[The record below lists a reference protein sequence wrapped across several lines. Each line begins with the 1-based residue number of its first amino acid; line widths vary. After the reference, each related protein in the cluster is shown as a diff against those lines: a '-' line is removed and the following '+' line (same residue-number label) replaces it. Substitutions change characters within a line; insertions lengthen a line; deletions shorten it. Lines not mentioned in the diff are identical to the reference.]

1 MEESNI
7 YFATNTFKY
16 GGEYTGEAK
25 NKFNERSG
33 DQDFFSQVMDYDALR
48 RFKSYPRM
56 HGGLNS
62 NYYTASLKQLKVLDP
77 DFSSVMLNNRK
88 IDPEIEAENAR
99 NDAEY
104 GYDVNKAKSYYPL
117 LEEIVIDK
125 KEMSYADEI
134 LGKWVKQDKGLDDFS
149 GTAFG
154 LFIKQQAERDTG
166 SETVTPQ
173 EAGFEDIDDKD
184 PYYYLYEEAAG
195 KTKRTFGDLDKAKLY
210 EEKYGSIFRIFSEVT
225 QEEIIKAPVNQF
237 SFVNA
242 GPGTGKTYTLIE
254 KIKHMINP
262 PDEGIEPV
270 DPEGILVLCFTNAAV
285 NEIKARIKKY
295 AEEEGD
301 RTFINIDVRTF
312 HSFSWLL
319 ISQANE
325 IFYDRPNYR
334 YIDIST
340 LTYDQSIRKAAEI
353 IRKFGDEV
361 FGGCEHLIV
370 DEIQDLTNER
380 ASLVLAM
387 VKECIKN
394 HVGITVLGDSC
405 QAIYDYSDDE
415 TVFELKS
422 DRFYK
427 YLFSE
432 FYDCGKFYKLENNHR
447 QSEWLIKTTTPLRK
461 AILDGKKNTVRDA
474 IAKLKMSVPNVSE
487 VTTGQ
492 FSVKISSSKLKDMT
506 ENGTLCLMC
515 RNNAQV
521 LATSTNLRKR
531 GIKHIVNAY
540 NEFEYL
546 SDWIGKVFG
555 LFTKEIITFDEFE
568 KLIYKYGIDMD
579 VEEVWERLQ
588 DLIGSQ
594 NNVLQVE
601 GILKAVAKSKV
612 DDPIFRNVPHGNL
625 IVSNIHKS
633 KGREY
638 DNVIVEQK
646 FVQRLI
652 NESTSFKSVPEYLE
666 EAKTL
671 YVAVTRPKTQ
681 LYFNSLASTDVS
693 IKKIKTGRKRW
704 VRGDGSNLK
713 RVEIRALSDA
723 DIQKF
728 NNTDIQEYIFENVSE
743 GDEIKLI
750 LDNNSESVSYN
761 IVHTSEKG
769 DRVIGKVSSEF
780 IEDIDAIITP
790 YNSPWPR
797 RFTDLYVSGI
807 HSNISSTFDEVWCW
821 VDFCG
826 LGTAHNDVY

>member
-1 MEESNI
+1 
-7 YFATNTFKY
+7 
-16 GGEYTGEAK
+16 
-25 NKFNERSG
+25 
-33 DQDFFSQVMDYDALR
+33 
-48 RFKSYPRM
+48 
-56 HGGLNS
+56 
-62 NYYTASLKQLKVLDP
+62 
-77 DFSSVMLNNRK
+77 MLNHRK
-88 IDPEIEAENAR
+88 KDPEVEAENAR

-104 GYDVNKAKSYYPL
+104 GYDVKKAKDYYPL
-117 LEEIVIDK
+117 LEEITIDK
-125 KEMSYADEI
+125 KEMTYADEI

-149 GTAFG
+149 GIAFG
-154 LFIKQQAERDTG
+154 LFIKQQAEKNRG

-173 EAGFEDIDDKD
+173 ETGFEDIDDKD
-184 PYYYLYEEAAG
+184 PYYYLYEEEATG
-195 KTKRTFGDLDKAKLY
+195 KKKRTFGDLDKAKLY
-210 EEKYGSIFRIFSEVT
+210 EEKYGSIFRIFSEAS
-225 QEEIIKAPVNQF
+225 QEEIIEAPVNQF

-254 KIKHMINP
+254 KIKYMLSSQ
-262 PDEGIEPV
+262 DENNELV
-270 DPEGILVLCFTNAAV
+270 NPEGILVLCFTNAAV
-285 NEIKARIKKY
+285 NEIKDRIKKY
-295 AEEEGD
+295 AEEKGD

-325 IFYDRPNYR
+325 IFYDRPNYK

-340 LTYDQSIRKAAEI
+340 LNYDQSIRKATEI
-353 IRKFGDEV
+353 IHKFGDEV

-387 VKECIKN
+387 VQECIKN
-394 HVGITVLGDSC
+394 QVGITVLGDSC

-427 YLFSE
+427 YMFAE
-432 FYDCGKFYKLENNHR
+432 FYDCGKFYKLEKNHR
-447 QSEWLIKTTTPLRK
+447 QSEWLINATIPLRK
-461 AILDGKKNTVRDA
+461 AILEGKKNTVREV
-474 IAKLKMSVPNVSE
+474 IAKLKMNVPV

-492 FSVKISSSKLKDMT
+492 FSVKISSAELKHMT
-506 ENGTLCLMC
+506 ENATLCLMC

-546 SDWIGKVFG
+546 SDWIGKALG
-555 LFTKEIITFDEFE
+555 LFTKEIITFDEFV
-568 KLIYKYGIDMD
+568 KLINKYDIAIDM
-579 VEEVWERLQ
+579 ETVWERLQ

-594 NNVLQVE
+594 NNVLQIAE
-601 GILKAVAKSKV
+601 ILKVAAKSKV

-625 IVSNIHKS
+625 VVSNIHKS

-646 FVQRLI
+646 FVNRLI
-652 NESTSFKSVPEYLE
+652 NESTLFKSVPEYLE
-666 EAKTL
+666 EAKIL
-671 YVAVTRPKTQ
+671 YVAVTRPKTK

-693 IKKIKTGRKRW
+693 FKKIKTGRKRW

-723 DIQKF
+723 DIQTF
-728 NNTDIQEYIFENVSE
+728 NNIDIQEYIFENVSE
-743 GDEIKLI
+743 GDDVKLV
-750 LDNNSESVSYN
+750 LDSNSQSVSYN

-807 HSNISSTFDEVWCW
+807 HSNISNTFDKVWCW

-826 LGTAHNDVY
+826 LGAAHNDVY